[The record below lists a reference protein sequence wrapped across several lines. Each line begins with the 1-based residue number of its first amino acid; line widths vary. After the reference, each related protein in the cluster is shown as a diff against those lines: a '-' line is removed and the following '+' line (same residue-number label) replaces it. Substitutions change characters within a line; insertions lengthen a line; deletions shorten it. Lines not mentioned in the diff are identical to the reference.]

1 MKHIFTLFCTCMS
14 VAGAFLSAQTNTPCA
29 SGAVNAPALPVSTTC
44 TNTTGSTAGATTQT
58 NAANGGTPT
67 CGSMGQDVWYSFV
80 APASGAVTITT
91 SPGSITDGVMAL
103 YSGSCGAWTQMACS
117 DDANGL
123 MPVITQSG
131 LTAGA
136 TYLVRFWEYG
146 GGSGTFNICV
156 QSVSISNPGNNGSC
170 ATPSPICSGSP
181 ISFVANEGGPNAS
194 TVNPGNNYDCLST
207 SPNPSWYYL
216 EIDQAGNLVIDITAG
231 EDVDYEIWGPFTNLA
246 NAQANCGSYGVPQD
260 CSYSP
265 SEIEQAVVSNVS
277 VGQVY
282 VLLVTNYANTVQII
296 NINEAA
302 ANTASTN
309 CGIVPLPVGYVHWDL
324 QYIDRQVV
332 LSWAT
337 ETEEN
342 NEQFIV
348 QRSGNGFVWET
359 IGAVAGNGSSQE
371 AHSYQYIDDK
381 PLTGTSYYRL
391 MQVDFNGTPSY
402 TSILSVNTNKTDRL
416 TVYPNPAKNKF
427 SVLGSSKSVEELI
440 VTNPVGKSFPVSWSE
455 SKDGLD
461 VDCSWLAPGIYTLTI
476 ISNGAAQSERLMIE
490 E

>member
-1 MKHIFTLFCTCMS
+1 
-14 VAGAFLSAQTNTPCA
+14 
-29 SGAVNAPALPVSTTC
+29 
-44 TNTTGSTAGATTQT
+44 
-58 NAANGGTPT
+58 
-67 CGSMGQDVWYSFV
+67 
-80 APASGAVTITT
+80 
-91 SPGSITDGVMAL
+91 MAL
-103 YSGSCGAWTQMACS
+103 YSGSCGAWTQLACS

-131 LTAGA
+131 LTPGA
-136 TYLVRFWEYG
+136 TYLIRFWAYG
-146 GGSGTFNICV
+146 GGSGTFGICV
-156 QSVSISNPGNNGSC
+156 QSVTISNPGNNGTC

-194 TVNPGNNYDCLST
+194 TVNPGNNYDCLFT
-207 SPNPSWYYL
+207 SPNPSGYYL

-231 EDVDYEIWGPFTNLA
+231 EDVDYEIWGPFPNLA
-246 NAQANCGSYGVPQD
+246 NAQANCGTYGIPKD

-265 SEIEQAVVSNVS
+265 SEIEQAVVNGVSVGQVYVVNGVS

-309 CGIVPLPVGYVHWDL
+309 CGIVPLPVGYTQWDL

-337 ETEEN
+337 ATEEN
-342 NEQFIV
+342 NEQFII
-348 QRSGNGFVWET
+348 QRSGNGFIWET
-359 IGAVAGNGSSQE
+359 IGTVAGSGSSSQ
-371 AHSYQYIDDK
+371 AHAYQYIDDM

-391 MQVDFNGTPSY
+391 MQVDFNGTPSF
-402 TSILSVNTNKTDRL
+402 TSILSVNANKTERL
-416 TVYPNPAKNKF
+416 TVYPNPAKNNF
-427 SVLGSSKSVEELI
+427 SVTGSNKTIEALI
-440 VTNPVGKSFPVSWSE
+440 ISDPVGKAFPVPYSE
-455 SKDGLD
+455 SENGLD
-461 VDCSWLAPGIYTLTI
+461 VDCSRLSPGIYTLTI